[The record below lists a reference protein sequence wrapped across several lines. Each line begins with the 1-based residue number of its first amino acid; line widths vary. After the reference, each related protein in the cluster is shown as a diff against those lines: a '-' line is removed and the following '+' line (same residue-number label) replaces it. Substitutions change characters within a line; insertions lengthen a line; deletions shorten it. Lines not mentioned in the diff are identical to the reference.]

1 MVLLWHFT
9 QLPGAIP
16 LWVKKAGLQFVVRWQ
31 LLQFSVVGR
40 WMVGLNVE
48 MTRPPGEWHC
58 IH

>member
-1 MVLLWHFT
+1 
-9 QLPGAIP
+9 